1 MMMMLLVIVGGWGRF
16 CCRFL
21 LLSWMRSGRALAL
34 LELHLHVGKTI
45 EIKERGEEAAGVGTE
60 DAHVDAAYRNHAV
73 DDHE

>member
-1 MMMMLLVIVGGWGRF
+1 MANRILEDT
-16 CCRFL
+16 RFL

-34 LELHLHVGKTI
+34 LELQHLHVGKTI